1 MKKLFIALSLFIS
14 IGFIFGTC
22 TQRQVLSVHAEEEQV
37 VEVVEEEPSE
47 IDEEEPVVVEEESI
61 GQEISQVAKDIIAV
75 MKDFFERPVV
85 IAGISTTVGALALFI
100 IAKAIGGISRKK
112 LNNVLDQLKG
122 IKDNID
128 KKVEQKDYE
137 GLKGEISG
145 YYDIL
150 VELVS
155 VCKNEKVKK
164 DLQEKLE
171 ALKEVKEEVVVFAE
185 EKVEEIKEESNEVG
199 KKVNE
204 IISK

>member
-1 MKKLFIALSLFIS
+1 MKKLFIALGLLVSS
-14 IGFIFGTC
+14 GFLFGTLA
-22 TQRQVLSVHAEEEQV
+22 QKPYLSVHAEEEQV
-37 VEVVEEEPSE
+37 VEVVEEESTE
-47 IDEEEPVVVEEESI
+47 TEEEPIVVEEETL
-61 GQEISQVAKDIIAV
+61 GQEISQTAKDIIAV
-75 MKDFFERPVV
+75 MKDFFERPIV

-100 IAKAIGGISRKK
+100 IAKAIGGISKKK
-112 LNNVLDQLKG
+112 LNDVIAQLKG

-150 VELVS
+150 AELIS

-171 ALKEVKEEVVVFAE
+171 ALKDVKQEVVVFAE
-185 EKVEEIKEESNEVG
+185 EKVEEITQETNEVG

>member
-1 MKKLFIALSLFIS
+1 MKKLFIALGLLVSS
-14 IGFIFGTC
+14 GFLFGTLA
-22 TQRQVLSVHAEEEQV
+22 QKPYLSVHAEEEQV
-37 VEVVEEEPSE
+37 VEVVEEESTE
-47 IDEEEPVVVEEESI
+47 TEEEPIVVEEETL
-61 GQEISQVAKDIIAV
+61 GQEISQTAKDIIAV
-75 MKDFFERPVV
+75 MKDFFERPIV

-100 IAKAIGGISRKK
+100 IAKAISGISKKK
-112 LNNVLDQLKG
+112 LNSVLAQLSE
-122 IKDNID
+122 IKDNIS

-137 GLKGEISG
+137 GLKGDLSG
-145 YYDIL
+145 YYDVL

-171 ALKEVKEEVVVFAE
+171 ALKGVKQEVVVFAE
-185 EKVEEIKEESNEVG
+185 EKVEEISQETNEVG

>member
-1 MKKLFIALSLFIS
+1 MKKLFIALGLFVS
-14 IGFIFGTC
+14 IGFIFGTS
-22 TQRQVLSVHAEEEQV
+22 TQKSFLNVHAEEEPV
-37 VEVVEEEPSE
+37 VEVVEEPSE
-47 IDEEEPVVVEEESI
+47 EEPVIIDEEEQSI

-85 IAGISTTVGALALFI
+85 IAGISTTIGALALFI
-100 IAKAIGGISRKK
+100 IGKAIGGISKKK
-112 LNNVLDQLKG
+112 LNDILAQLKG
-122 IKDNID
+122 IKDSID

-150 VELVS
+150 AELVS

-171 ALKEVKEEVVVFAE
+171 ALKDVKQEVIEFAE